1 MHNVLRFVG
10 KYSTNIFLFL
20 FSLSAVSPIVW
31 LIYSSLKTQQSFL
44 LDIISLPTTFHF
56 DNYVKAISIG
66 HMDTY
71 FFNSVYVS
79 VISVILIIF
88 IAFLTAYVLARFK
101 FRGRTL
107 IYIMFLSGMLIPIH
121 GLLVPIFV
129 EFKSLGLLDER
140 FTLILPYVT
149 FELPIAIFLLESFI
163 KNLPVE
169 IEEAA
174 YIDGCSTTKMLFR
187 IVLPMC
193 KPVMAAVVI
202 LSFLNVWNEFPFALV
217 LINTPALRTLPIGL
231 ANFAS
236 AHTSNYPQMMAAM
249 VISVIPIL
257 ALYLGFYRRIIS
269 GMTAGAVK
277 Q

>member
-1 MHNVLRFVG
+1 
-10 KYSTNIFLFL
+10 
-20 FSLSAVSPIVW
+20 
-31 LIYSSLKTQQSFL
+31 
-44 LDIISLPTTFHF
+44 
-56 DNYVKAISIG
+56 
-66 HMDTY
+66 
-71 FFNSVYVS
+71 
-79 VISVILIIF
+79 
-88 IAFLTAYVLARFK
+88 
-101 FRGRTL
+101 
-107 IYIMFLSGMLIPIH
+107 MFLSGMLIPIH